1 MYSWDLCCLLADGE
15 GRITS
20 FCLVKMKTCFPDGP
34 EVDFS
39 PGPPGNTTEK
49 LMKQV
54 YQVHVFIKPFHSLYH
69 MGLTTKI
76 KLLHRSWMGFE
87 AHFGYCLLKGQK
99 NPLRT
104 YGSFPFSTPLLSV
117 LRWVCIL
124 RVWSTVFLSLGSV
137 GMSLHLICIRFSTL
151 SGSYLI
157 PTQYAAK
164 GN

>member
-1 MYSWDLCCLLADGE
+1 MYCWDLCCLLADGE

-99 NPLRT
+99 NT
-104 YGSFPFSTPLLSV
+104 
-117 LRWVCIL
+117 
-124 RVWSTVFLSLGSV
+124 
-137 GMSLHLICIRFSTL
+137 SLHLWLFSLFHSTPFSFAL
-151 SGSYLI
+151 GLYFASMEHSVSVTGECRHVSSLDMH
-157 PTQYAAK
+157 
-164 GN
+164 